1 MFVNEEDFRTDSK
14 MISTGGD
21 HLLFTSSNDI
31 HLLNVNIS
39 ATIDMLQSSDIRHR
53 LWTLALVCSSETVKD
68 QFSACESV
76 CLNECWTFHY
86 KSQWV
91 WDLNIGDVS
100 KSPPAHL
107 LLC

>member
-53 LWTLALVCSSETVKD
+53 L
-68 QFSACESV
+68 
-76 CLNECWTFHY
+76 
-86 KSQWV
+86 
-91 WDLNIGDVS
+91 
-100 KSPPAHL
+100 
-107 LLC
+107 